1 MVISF
6 VCLSNCPVGGLW
18 LYLKYAYL
26 LTLLVI
32 IGIVALYS
40 MYMAK
45 RGRKPKHSINW
56 GNMGSMWRSIF
67 ALLLLVAGVIAFLS
81 IFIGIG
87 GHSGKLNSYLRV
99 ILIDT
104 FGFLSIFLPFIIIY
118 SAFLIIGTINF
129 RFIKYKY
136 LITAMILFLCAMGLF
151 GSYAGNFG
159 EILQNK
165 VGEYIS
171 TVGAIVLFGAGF
183 LITLFV
189 VSNRGLDAWIKL
201 FFGGIENLIHK
212 LLRIKPPSLL
222 PAGPDEAMEISD
234 GSSYEPLSEAVV
246 NKAKQYQLALDAVA
260 NASKNQDDSTNEF
273 ISPDINGR
281 GADMAVEKNIQI
293 IHPPN
298 APVGENDANNTL
310 SESEPTGEKSQP
322 TLLDETDHKVEK
334 IGGLP
339 LSNKMWSYPTTALLS
354 NVPNQPANA
363 GDVIDRARRI
373 EQTLDSFGI
382 KAKVV
387 DTHVGPA
394 VTQYAISIPEGS
406 KAGKILNLST
416 DIALRIKSPSG
427 SVRVEAPIPGSD
439 WIGIE
444 VPNYSPST
452 VSLKSVMESAQL
464 KASKAKLSV
473 AVGVDVSGRAV
484 IEDMAKWPHALIAGS
499 TGSGKSVMLNA
510 IICSLLFRCS
520 PNECKFIMID
530 PKMVEMVQY
539 SGIPHLLTPVITDV
553 EQKAV
558 SALAWATSEMDRRY
572 KKFNEVGVRNL
583 EGYNALSGFQAL
595 PYIVIIIDELADMMM
610 VASSDVERYIT
621 RLAQKSRATGIHLII
636 ATQRPSVNVL
646 TGTIKANIPTRIAF
660 KVTSNV
666 DSRVIIDQ
674 VGAETLVGRGDML
687 YVPPTD
693 SKPRRMQGVY
703 VADAEI
709 NNLVNFLKNSGVEPD
724 YQEEILEQ
732 KVGALQKSGNGG
744 VVGEIDD
751 KMIEALEVVM
761 QEGKASASYLQR
773 KIGVGYARGA
783 RMIDDMFAVGIIGPA
798 NGSKPRDVLIA
809 SMDEAL
815 GRLKSGAS

>member
-1 MVISF
+1 
-6 VCLSNCPVGGLW
+6 
-18 LYLKYAYL
+18 
-26 LTLLVI
+26 
-32 IGIVALYS
+32 
-40 MYMAK
+40 MAK
-45 RGRKPKHSINW
+45 RGRKPKHSIDW
-56 GNMGSMWRSIF
+56 GNMGSMWRSIV
-67 ALLLLVAGVIAFLS
+67 ALVLLVVGVIAFLS
-81 IFIGIG
+81 IFIGVG
-87 GHSGKLNSYLRV
+87 GQGGKLNSLLRV
-99 ILIDT
+99 VIIDA
-104 FGFLSIFLPFIIIY
+104 FGFMSIFVPFIIIY
-118 SAFLIIGTINF
+118 SSLLIIGTVNF
-129 RFIKYKY
+129 KFIKYKY
-136 LITAMILFLCAMGLF
+136 LFAMLSLFVNGVGFLGGFAGTVGDFLQSKTA
-151 GSYAGNFG
+151 
-159 EILQNK
+159 
-165 VGEYIS
+165 EYIS
-171 TVGAIVLFGAGF
+171 TFGAVFLFGAMF
-183 LITLFV
+183 LITLFI
-189 VSNRGLDAWIKL
+189 VSNRGLDAWIKI
-201 FFGGIENLIHK
+201 FFGAMHTLIHS
-212 LLRIKPPSLL
+212 ITHFKPLNILL
-222 PAGPDEAMEISD
+222 PKGDQDVLATDQSQLLLTD
-234 GSSYEPLSEAVV
+234 DQKYEPLSQTVV
-246 NKAKQYQLALDAVA
+246 NKAKEYQLALDNVV
-260 NASKNQDDSTNEF
+260 NQNSSMQNENSYDAGTEF
-273 ISPDINGR
+273 ISPDIN
-281 GADMAVEKNIQI
+281 DYDKKSTKEIEI
-293 IHPPN
+293 IHPPS
-298 APVGENDANNTL
+298 APVELNDGMETNAGQNKLGEMENKLSNN
-310 SESEPTGEKSQP
+310 GAI
-322 TLLDETDHKVEK
+322 LDGAIGDGDGSTKPEK

-354 NVPNQPANA
+354 SIPNQPANA

-382 KAKVV
+382 RAKVV

-406 KAGKILNLST
+406 KANKILNLST

-427 SVRVEAPIPGSD
+427 SVRIEAPIPGSD

-452 VSLKSVMESAQL
+452 VSLKSVLDSQQM
-464 KASKAKLSV
+464 KNAKNKL
-473 AVGVDVSGRAV
+473 AIPIGVDVAARAV
-484 IEDMAKWPHALIAGS
+484 VEDITKWPHALIAGS

-558 SALAWATSEMDRRY
+558 SALAWAVGEMERRY
-572 KKFNEVGVRNL
+572 KKFNEMGVRNI
-583 EGYNALSGFQAL
+583 EGYNALSGFQVL
-595 PYIVIIIDELADMMM
+595 PYIVIIVDELADMMM

-646 TGTIKANIPTRIAF
+646 TGTIKANIPTRMAF

-703 VADAEI
+703 VADSEI

-732 KVGALQKSGNGG
+732 KVGVLPKAGGANG

-751 KMIEALEVVM
+751 KMIEALEVAI
-761 QEGKASASYLQR
+761 QEGKASASFFQR
-773 KIGVGYARGA
+773 RIGVGYARGA

-809 SMDEAL
+809 SLDEAL
-815 GRLKSGAS
+815 QRLKSGSSN